1 MLNRYFELDRRGTN
15 LRTEVVAGVT
25 TFLTM
30 AYIIFV
36 NPNILSDTGMDKSAL
51 IAVTCIISALATIA
65 TGLFGRAPIAMAP
78 GMGLNSFF
86 AYSLVAQEQISWQT
100 ALGAV
105 FISGL
110 VFFILTLVGLRKKLV
125 EAIPPGLISA
135 IAVGIG
141 LFIAFIGL
149 NNLGLVLRDGETL
162 FALGDVTKATV
173 WIGLL
178 GLVVMI
184 VLGLLRVTGSLLIGI
199 FVATLTGALFGYVA
213 KPAGWVSLDWP
224 VGKLALQLDIAGALK
239 ISLWGSIFTLMFIDL
254 FDSIGTLIACCE
266 KAGMRDAGG
275 QIRGLDRLLGIDAL
289 ATMAG
294 ALLGTSTTTS
304 YVESAAGIAQGGRTG
319 LTSVVTGVL
328 FLLALL
334 FIPVIAIVPGY
345 ATAPALIIV
354 GYFMMK
360 EARKINLR
368 KVDELIPSLII
379 IVMIA
384 VSYQIS
390 MGLALGFVSF
400 VVLKVVLGRYRDIHA
415 AMWLIAGLSLVFL
428 VIRWGPVVRG
438 LLAGEPAAV

>member
-1 MLNRYFELDRRGTN
+1 MLGNYFEFERH
-15 LRTEVVAGVT
+15 RTSLKIETVAGVT

-36 NPNILSDTGMDKSAL
+36 NPNILSDAGMDKNAL
-51 IAVTCIISALATIA
+51 IAVTCIVSAISTIA
-65 TGLFGRAPIAMAP
+65 AGVFGNAPIAMAP

-86 AYSLVAQEQISWQT
+86 AYSLVVKEQIAWQT

-110 VFFILTLVGLRKKLV
+110 FFLILTMIGLRKKLV

-149 NNLGLVLRDGETL
+149 GNLGLVLRDEKTL
-162 FALGDVTKATV
+162 FTLGDLGKTTV

-184 VLGLLRVTGSLLIGI
+184 VLGALRVTGSLLIGI
-199 FVATLTGALFGYVA
+199 FFATMVGALFGHVA
-213 KPAGWVSLDWP
+213 RPAGWVSLDWP
-224 VGKLALQLDIAGALK
+224 VGKLALHLDVVGAMK

-254 FDSIGTLIACCE
+254 FDSIGTLVACCE
-266 KAGMRDAGG
+266 KAGMRDERG
-275 QIRGLDRLLGIDAL
+275 QIRALDRLLGIDAV
-289 ATMAG
+289 ATMVG

-304 YVESAAGIAQGGRTG
+304 YVESAAGIEQGGRTG
-319 LTSVVTGVL
+319 LTSLVTGIL
-328 FLLALL
+328 FLVAML
-334 FIPVIAIVPGY
+334 FMPVIAIVPSY
-345 ATAPALIIV
+345 ATAPALIVV

-360 EARKINLR
+360 EARKINFR
-368 KVDELIPSLII
+368 KADELIPSLVIV
-379 IVMIA
+379 VMIS

-390 MGLALGFVSF
+390 MGLALGFVSYA
-400 VVLKVVLGRYRDIHA
+400 VLKIVLGRYKDVHG
-415 AMWLIAGLSLVFL
+415 AMWVIAALSLLFL
-428 VIRWGPVVRG
+428 SLKLLPVLTERVHTP
-438 LLAGEPAAV
+438 L